1 MAELDWRVVPYAELT
16 LDELYGLL
24 DLRYRVFVVEQECA
38 YRDTDGLDQVALHL
52 FGEREG
58 ELLAYARLLAPGVAY
73 PEPAIGRVITAP
85 EGRGQGFGK
94 ALMERAIAEIDA
106 RWPGPIQIGAQR
118 YLDRFY
124 RELGFEPV
132 GEPYL
137 EDGIPHVHM
146 IRA

>member
-1 MAELDWRVVPYAELT
+1 MSALSWRVVPYPELT

-24 DLRYRVFVVEQECA
+24 DLRCRVFVVEQECA
-38 YRDTDGLDQVALHL
+38 YRDTDGLDPTALHL
-52 FGEREG
+52 LGERG
-58 ELLAYARLLAPGVAY
+58 DELLAYARLLAPGVAY
-73 PEPAIGRVITAP
+73 AEPAIGRVLTAP
-85 EGRGQGFGK
+85 EARGLGLGK
-94 ALMERAIAEIDA
+94 ALMERAIAEVGA

-124 RELGFEPV
+124 RGLGFEPA

-146 IRA
+146 IRP